1 VHDLVGLVAVT
12 PDGSEFGKIV
22 DVANFGA
29 GDLLDIERPGEAAT
43 VLIPFTDEFVPDVNL
58 AAGRI
63 TIDLPEG
70 YLDET

>member
-1 VHDLVGLVAVT
+1 
-12 PDGSEFGKIV
+12 
-22 DVANFGA
+22 
-29 GDLLDIERPGEAAT
+29 

-58 AAGRI
+58 AAGQI